1 MLDITV
7 HDVDTLRFILEAEPV
22 DAVAMTPG
30 SGPVED
36 GVMAVCFDN
45 GLLAQLHD
53 AFNAAYAG
61 TRIEIHGS
69 AGSIVGRGV
78 MTQQTVGEVQLRNAD
93 GEREIL
99 LQSHNLCVHFLAA
112 FNRAVQG
119 GLGTPSAS
127 GEDGVRALAAA
138 LAVLEAARTGSTGG
152 L

>member
-45 GLLAQLHD
+45 GLLAQRHD

-93 GEREIL
+93 GEREIP
-99 LQSHNLCVHFLAA
+99 LQSHNLCMHFLAA
-112 FNRAVQG
+112 FNRAAQ

-127 GEDGVRALAAA
+127 GEGGVRALAAA